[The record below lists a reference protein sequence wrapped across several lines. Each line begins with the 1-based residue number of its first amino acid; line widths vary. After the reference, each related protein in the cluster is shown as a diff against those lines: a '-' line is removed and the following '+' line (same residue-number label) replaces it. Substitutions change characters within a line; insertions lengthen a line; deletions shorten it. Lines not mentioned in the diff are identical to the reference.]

1 MCRPRTNA
9 RTSRPARLG
18 AAAAIVA
25 TALLGG
31 CSDIYM
37 DHRDSISFTAGDAIE
52 ANKTAQIYDPWP
64 QHSRNV
70 NYAANGQR
78 MQSAVERYR
87 NNLVTPPVSP
97 MALQS
102 GNPSTMA
109 AQTGSQN
116 NGLQNNGSQNNGS
129 QSGGPSN
136 AGAPGGGGSTTTTTT
151 ASGQ

>member
-37 DHRDSISFTAGDAIE
+37 DHRDSISLTAGDAVE

-116 NGLQNNGSQNNGS
+116 NGSQNNGS

>member
-1 MCRPRTNA
+1 MCRPRTNT
-9 RTSRPARLG
+9 RTSALACAG
-18 AAAAIVA
+18 AAAAIAA

-37 DHRDSISFTAGDAIE
+37 DHRDSIAFTAGDAVE

-78 MQSAVERYR
+78 MQSAIERYR
-87 NNLVTPPVSP
+87 RNMVTPPVSP
-97 MALQS
+97 TALQS
-102 GNPSTMA
+102 GNPSMMA

-116 NGLQNNGSQNNGS
+116 SGSQNNGS

>member
-37 DHRDSISFTAGDAIE
+37 DHRDSISFTAGDAVE

-116 NGLQNNGSQNNGS
+116 NGSQNNAS

>member
-9 RTSRPARLG
+9 RTSGPARLG

-25 TALLGG
+25 TMLLGG

-37 DHRDSISFTAGDAIE
+37 DHRDSISFTAGDAVE

-116 NGLQNNGSQNNGS
+116 NGS

>member
-1 MCRPRTNA
+1 MQERAGLPASA
-9 RTSRPARLG
+9 RRQRY
-18 AAAAIVA
+18 VA

-37 DHRDSISFTAGDAIE
+37 DHRDSISFTAGDAVE

-97 MALQS
+97 MALQT

-116 NGLQNNGSQNNGS
+116 NGSQNADHKS
-129 QSGGPSN
+129 MSGGPSN

-151 ASGQ
+151 AGVRPVTSATRG

>member
-9 RTSRPARLG
+9 KMSGLARAG

-25 TALLGG
+25 TMLLGG

-37 DHRDSISFTAGDAIE
+37 DHRDSISFTAGDAVE

-97 MALQS
+97 MALQT

-116 NGLQNNGSQNNGS
+116 NGSQNNAS
-129 QSGGPSN
+129 QNGGPSN
-136 AGAPGGGGSTTTTTT
+136 AAAPGGGGTTTTTTTT

>member
-1 MCRPRTNA
+1 MCRPRTDA
-9 RTSRPARLG
+9 RTSGPARLG

-25 TALLGG
+25 IMLLGG

-37 DHRDSISFTAGDAIE
+37 DHRDSISFTAGDAVE

-102 GNPSTMA
+102 GNPSMTT

-116 NGLQNNGSQNNGS
+116 NGSQNNAS
-129 QSGGPSN
+129 QNGGPSN

>member
-1 MCRPRTNA
+1 MCRPRTNSKA
-9 RTSRPARLG
+9 IKPSRAV
-18 AAAAIVA
+18 AAAVVLG
-25 TALLGG
+25 TVLLGG

-37 DHRDSISFTAGDAIE
+37 DHRDSIVLSAGDAVE
-52 ANKTAQIYDPWP
+52 ANKVAQIYDPWP
-64 QHSRNV
+64 QHSRHV

-87 NNLVTPPVSP
+87 TNQVTPPVSP
-97 MALQS
+97 MALQG
-102 GNPSTMA
+102 GNPSMTT

-116 NGLQNNGSQNNGS
+116 NQAQNNAS

-136 AGAPGGGGSTTTTTT
+136 AGAPGGGGGTTTTTTT

>member
-9 RTSRPARLG
+9 HANGAVRVG
-18 AAAAIVA
+18 AAAAIVG
-25 TALLGG
+25 TVLLGG

-37 DHRDSISFTAGDAIE
+37 DHRDSISFTAGDAVE

-64 QHSRNV
+64 RHSRNV

-87 NNLVTPPVSP
+87 TNLVTPPVSP
-97 MALQS
+97 MALQT
-102 GNPSTMA
+102 GNPSMMA
-109 AQTGSQN
+109 AQT
-116 NGLQNNGSQNNGS
+116 GSQNNGS

-136 AGAPGGGGSTTTTTT
+136 AGGPGGGGGTTTTTTT

>member
-1 MCRPRTNA
+1 MCRPRTNT
-9 RTSRPARLG
+9 RTSGRARLG
-18 AAAAIVA
+18 APAAIVVA
-25 TALLGG
+25 MLLGG
-31 CSDIYM
+31 CSDMYM
-37 DHRDSISFTAGDAIE
+37 DHRDSISFTAGDAVE

-102 GNPSTMA
+102 GNPSMMA
-109 AQTGSQN
+109 AQTGS
-116 NGLQNNGSQNNGS
+116 QNNGSQNNGS

-136 AGAPGGGGSTTTTTT
+136 AGAPGGGGGTTTTTTT

>member
-9 RTSRPARLG
+9 RTSGPARLG

-37 DHRDSISFTAGDAIE
+37 DHRDSISLTAGDAVE

-102 GNPSTMA
+102 GNPSMMA
-109 AQTGSQN
+109 AQTGS
-116 NGLQNNGSQNNGS
+116 QNNGSQNNGS

>member
-102 GNPSTMA
+102 GNSSTMA

-116 NGLQNNGSQNNGS
+116 NGSQNNGSQNNGS

>member
-9 RTSRPARLG
+9 RSSGPARLG

-37 DHRDSISFTAGDAIE
+37 DHRDSISLTAGDAVE

-116 NGLQNNGSQNNGS
+116 NGSQNNGS

>member
-1 MCRPRTNA
+1 MCRPRTNTRRGVSA
-9 RTSRPARLG
+9 RAG

-25 TALLGG
+25 TMLLGG

-37 DHRDSISFTAGDAIE
+37 DHRDSISFTAGDAVE

-87 NNLVTPPVSP
+87 NNVVTPPVSP
-97 MALQS
+97 MALQNS
-102 GNPSTMA
+102 NPSTMA

-116 NGLQNNGSQNNGS
+116 NGSQNNGSQN
-129 QSGGPSN
+129 GGPSN
-136 AGAPGGGGSTTTTTT
+136 AGAPGGGGGSTTTTTT

>member
-9 RTSRPARLG
+9 RTSGPARLG

-37 DHRDSISFTAGDAIE
+37 DHRDSISLTAGDAVE

-116 NGLQNNGSQNNGS
+116 NGSQNNGS

>member
-1 MCRPRTNA
+1 MCRPRTSA
-9 RTSRPARLG
+9 ITSGPARLG

-25 TALLGG
+25 TMLLGG

-37 DHRDSISFTAGDAIE
+37 DHRDSISFTAGDAVE

-102 GNPSTMA
+102 GNPSMLA

-116 NGLQNNGSQNNGS
+116 NQAQNNAS

-136 AGAPGGGGSTTTTTT
+136 AGAPGGGGGTTTTTTT

>member
-1 MCRPRTNA
+1 MCRPRTNSP
-9 RTSRPARLG
+9 TSGPARLG
-18 AAAAIVA
+18 AAGAIVA
-25 TALLGG
+25 VILLGG
-31 CSDIYM
+31 CSDMYM
-37 DHRDSISFTAGDAIE
+37 DHRDSISFTAGDAVE
-52 ANKTAQIYDPWP
+52 ANKVAQIYDPWP

-102 GNPSTMA
+102 GNPSMMA
-109 AQTGSQN
+109 AQTGA
-116 NGLQNNGSQNNGS
+116 QNNGSQNNGS
-129 QSGGPSN
+129 QNGGPSN

>member
-1 MCRPRTNA
+1 MCRPRTNE

-37 DHRDSISFTAGDAIE
+37 DHRDSISFTAGDAVE

-116 NGLQNNGSQNNGS
+116 NGSQNNGS

>member
-9 RTSRPARLG
+9 RTSGPARLG

-25 TALLGG
+25 AALLGG

-37 DHRDSISFTAGDAIE
+37 DHRDSISFTAGDAVE

-97 MALQS
+97 MALQT
-102 GNPSTMA
+102 GNPSMTA
-109 AQTGSQN
+109 AQTGS
-116 NGLQNNGSQNNGS
+116 QNNGSQNNGS

-136 AGAPGGGGSTTTTTT
+136 AGAPGGGGGSTTTTTT

>member
-1 MCRPRTNA
+1 MCRPRTDA
-9 RTSRPARLG
+9 RTSGPARLG

-25 TALLGG
+25 FMLLDG

-37 DHRDSISFTAGDAIE
+37 DHRDSISFTAGDAVE

-102 GNPSTMA
+102 GNPSMTT

-116 NGLQNNGSQNNGS
+116 NGSQNNAS
-129 QSGGPSN
+129 QNGGPSN

>member
-9 RTSRPARLG
+9 TTRGPARLG

-25 TALLGG
+25 TMLLGG

-37 DHRDSISFTAGDAIE
+37 DHRDSISFTAGDAVE

-64 QHSRNV
+64 QRSRNV

-97 MALQS
+97 MALLG
-102 GNPSTMA
+102 GNPSMTT

-116 NGLQNNGSQNNGS
+116 NQAQNNAS

-136 AGAPGGGGSTTTTTT
+136 AGAPGGGGGTTTTTTT

>member
-9 RTSRPARLG
+9 RTSGPARLG

-37 DHRDSISFTAGDAIE
+37 DHRDSISLTAGDAVE

-116 NGLQNNGSQNNGS
+116 NGSQNNAS

>member
-37 DHRDSISFTAGDAIE
+37 DHRDSISFTAGDAVE

-116 NGLQNNGSQNNGS
+116 NGSQNNGS

>member
-1 MCRPRTNA
+1 
-9 RTSRPARLG
+9 
-18 AAAAIVA
+18 
-25 TALLGG
+25 
-31 CSDIYM
+31 
-37 DHRDSISFTAGDAIE
+37 
-52 ANKTAQIYDPWP
+52 
-64 QHSRNV
+64 
-70 NYAANGQR
+70 

-116 NGLQNNGSQNNGS
+116 NGSQNNGS

>member
-116 NGLQNNGSQNNGS
+116 NGSQNNGS

>member
-102 GNPSTMA
+102 GNSSTMA
-109 AQTGSQN
+109 AQTGS
-116 NGLQNNGSQNNGS
+116 QNNGSQNNGS

>member
-9 RTSRPARLG
+9 RTSGPARLG

-25 TALLGG
+25 TMLLGG

-37 DHRDSISFTAGDAIE
+37 DHRDSISFTAGDAVE

-116 NGLQNNGSQNNGS
+116 NGSQNNGSQNNGS

>member
-9 RTSRPARLG
+9 RTSGPARLG

-25 TALLGG
+25 TVLLGG

-37 DHRDSISFTAGDAIE
+37 DHRDSISLTAGDAVE

-116 NGLQNNGSQNNGS
+116 NGSQNNGS

>member
-1 MCRPRTNA
+1 M
-9 RTSRPARLG
+9 
-18 AAAAIVA
+18 
-25 TALLGG
+25 LLGG
-31 CSDIYM
+31 CSDMYL
-37 DHRDSISFTAGDAIE
+37 DHRDSISFTAGDAVE

-87 NNLVTPPVSP
+87 TNLVTPPVPP

-102 GNPSTMA
+102 GNPSIPTSQIA
-109 AQTGSQN
+109 A
-116 NGLQNNGSQNNGS
+116 QNNGSQNA
-129 QSGGPSN
+129 GPSN
-136 AGAPGGGGSTTTTTT
+136 AGGPGGGGGGGGGTTTTTTTT